1 MSAPAGGGNLAPED
15 PPPLLR
21 RPRIRLLLVVVGV
34 AMLLVAGAG
43 GLFLERQ
50 RAYDQNIQRIPGAFP
65 AEPARP
71 ARVPGRAQN
80 WLLVGS
86 DRRADQG
93 TTGQDAEEPLWRY
106 GAQRAD
112 TIMLVHLPADRKRI
126 YLVSFPRDAWTPIQ
140 GHGNAKLNAAFSFG
154 GPPLLIATME
164 RLTGVRVDHF
174 AILDFEGF
182 RSMTDALG
190 GVTVRVARTVRDPA
204 RKVVW
209 PAGSHHL
216 DGARALDFVRQR
228 RNLPGG
234 DLGRIRRQHPLP
246 TALAGQEVGQGAA
259 LDQLHAHS
267 APGGATGG
275 GGGARAPGPSRP
287 LPPRP
292 PPARGGGG
300 GGGPGARPA
309 GRPGGGA
316 GRRPPPPA
324 PRPGAGA
331 GAGPPGRRRPWRR
344 RRPPRPRRRRARR
357 APAGAGGGGGGRAG
371 GAVAGV
377 DQLHVGQGVVGVDG
391 QRGAVAEVSPERL
404 QLVGVGRAG
413 AEVLDPPAARG
424 W

>member
-234 DLGRIRRQHPLP
+234 DLGRIRRQHAFLK
-246 TALAGQEVGQGAA
+246 ALAGQVVDKGTLANPLKLNAFLEASTRSVSVDESLAISGLRSLA
-259 LDQLHAHS
+259 LQFRSVRASDLVFVT
-267 APGGATGG
+267 APVAGTGTEG
-275 GGGARAPGPSRP
+275 RQSVVYLDRAK
-287 LPPRP
+287 
-292 PPARGGGG
+292 
-300 GGGPGARPA
+300 
-309 GRPGGGA
+309 
-316 GRRPPPPA
+316 GRRLYQA
-324 PRPGAGA
+324 LRTDT
-331 GAGPPGRRRPWRR
+331 
-344 RRPPRPRRRRARR
+344 
-357 APAGAGGGGGGRAG
+357 
-371 GAVAGV
+371 VA
-377 DQLHVGQGVVGVDG
+377 
-391 QRGAVAEVSPERL
+391 AY
-404 QLVGVGRAG
+404 LVGADDTVTQVD
-413 AEVLDPPAARG
+413 EVH
-424 W
+424 